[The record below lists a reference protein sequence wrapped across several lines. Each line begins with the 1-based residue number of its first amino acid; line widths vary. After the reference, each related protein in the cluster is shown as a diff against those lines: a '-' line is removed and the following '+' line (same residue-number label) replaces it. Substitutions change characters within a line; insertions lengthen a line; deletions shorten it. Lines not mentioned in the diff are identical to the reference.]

1 LQDSNK
7 KITRVHYAVFILWLV
22 FTVVTAIYFIS
33 GRLVSYDPEEKLT
46 GQDSVFVMQELRK
59 IAQLNSVDL
68 SDTIIHF
75 TSDHCSCTQYSE
87 AHKKEI
93 NEQAGLTGFK
103 VINVNLPAN
112 LSTIIPSTPSIMIV
126 SDTQTLLYLGPYSIG
141 LACTESNGYVETVMN
156 NYVKGYPSN
165 LILNDASGCYCNL

>member
-7 KITRVHYAVFILWLV
+7 KVTRVHYTVFILWLV
-22 FTVVTAIYFIS
+22 LTVTAAIYFIS
-33 GRLVSYDPEEKLT
+33 SRLVSYDPEEKLS
-46 GQDSVFVMQELRK
+46 GQNSVFVMQELRK
-59 IAQLNSVDL
+59 IAQLNNVDL

-75 TSDHCSCTQYSE
+75 TSDHCACTQYSE

-93 NEQAGLTGFK
+93 NEKAGLTGFK
-103 VINVNLPAN
+103 IINVNLPVN

-126 SDTQTLLYLGPYSIG
+126 SDTQDLLYLGPYSIG

-156 NYVKGYPSN
+156 NYAKGYSSN